1 MQHKLSTLAGKLKV
15 ASEED
20 FCQPG
25 DSKEVTAAAD
35 GATSK
40 ATLTT
45 ARETII
51 NHSVPPP
58 RWSDQTRTDQTR
70 PGWSRAFERV
80 RCSSC
85 LQSVAS
91 CKLIA
96 TPLVPVAV
104 GESCPATVR
113 IQTYPSAAATEF
125 VCGRLQ
131 LLGTCKAYLKFC
143 TAQKPLAQWCVNVGQ
158 WPKSVI

>member
-25 DSKEVTAAAD
+25 DSKEVAAAVAAD

-58 RWSDQTRTDQTR
+58 R
-70 PGWSRAFERV
+70 
-80 RCSSC
+80 
-85 LQSVAS
+85 
-91 CKLIA
+91 
-96 TPLVPVAV
+96 
-104 GESCPATVR
+104 
-113 IQTYPSAAATEF
+113 
-125 VCGRLQ
+125 
-131 LLGTCKAYLKFC
+131 
-143 TAQKPLAQWCVNVGQ
+143 
-158 WPKSVI
+158 